1 MTEPVSREMGK
12 LLGAIGAFVGWSRS
26 LPEDRPCDFLFG
38 NPHEVAPSAYV
49 DALISATRPTG
60 KDHYAYKMN
69 EQAAAEAVAAG
80 LRDRFNL
87 AFDPEDVFMTN
98 GNFAG
103 ITIVLRTVVDP
114 GDEVIFISPPW
125 FFYETLI
132 LAAGARPVRVFAD
145 PGTFDLDLEAI
156 AAALSPRTRAIIVN
170 SPNNP
175 SGRIY
180 PPEMLDALSAMLTEA
195 SERNGRP
202 IYLLSDEAYNR
213 ILFDGRGFP
222 TPVAHYPNAFMLY
235 TYAKTLLSPGSRL
248 GYIAIPPSMPE
259 RELLRVPLLVGQ
271 IATGWA
277 FPVAPLQYAVPELER
292 LAPDLE
298 ILQRRRDRVVAAL
311 RDQGYDVVEPEA
323 TFYVLVRS
331 PLEDDRR
338 FADLL
343 VERGVFV
350 LPGAM
355 FEMPGW
361 LRISL
366 SANDEMV
373 ERALPHF
380 ARAITETA
388 A

>member
-1 MTEPVSREMGK
+1 VTEVSGQMST
-12 LLGAIGAFVGWSRS
+12 LLGSIGRFAEWNRS

-38 NPHEVAPSAYV
+38 NPHEVAPSGYV
-49 DALISATRPTG
+49 DALMAATRPSG

-69 EQAAAEAVAAG
+69 EPAATEAVVAG
-80 LRDRFNL
+80 LRHRFGI
-87 AFDPEDVFMTN
+87 AFDPDDIFLTN

-103 ITIVLRTVVDP
+103 IAIVLRVIVDP
-114 GDEVIFISPPW
+114 GDEVIFVSPPW

-132 LAAGARPVRVFAD
+132 LAAGARPVRVYAD
-145 PGTFDLDLEAI
+145 RHTFDLDLEAV

-180 PPEMLDALSAMLTEA
+180 PPEALDALGRLLTEA

-202 IYLLSDEAYNR
+202 VYLLSDEAYNR
-213 ILFDGRGFP
+213 ILFDGRESP
-222 TPVAHYPNAFMLY
+222 TPVAHYPHAFMLY
-235 TYAKTLLSPGSRL
+235 TYAKTLLTPGSRL
-248 GYIAIPPSMPE
+248 GYIALAPSMPE

-271 IATGWA
+271 IVTGWA

-292 LAPDLE
+292 LGPDLE
-298 ILQRRRDRVVAAL
+298 ALQRRRDRVVGAL
-311 RDQGYDVVEPEA
+311 REQGYEVVEPEA

-331 PLEDDRR
+331 PIEDDRR

-343 VERGVFV
+343 AERGVFV
-350 LPGAM
+350 LPGTM

-361 LRISL
+361 LRVSL
-366 SANDEMV
+366 TANDQMV
-373 ERALPHF
+373 ERAIPHF
-380 ARAITETA
+380 GA
-388 A
+388 ALAEAAG